1 MVIICRGRG
10 QSVGGLGVEAS
21 RDKEQEE
28 ENINDGS
35 SRCLCD
41 QISELP
47 EFLKLRYIQTFQA
60 FFLYVF
66 LCVFLVLFFALV
78 LTLTSHWVFS
88 FTITPST
95 HNCEKKN
102 YHLSQGSSAILSY
115 LYKY

>member
-1 MVIICRGRG
+1 MVIIRRGRG

-47 EFLKLRYIQTFQA
+47 EFLKLRYIQTFRA

-66 LCVFLVLFFALV
+66 CVFFWFYFLLWFYFLFVHEHSNLGLLAQAS
-78 LTLTSHWVFS
+78 TLWTK
-88 FTITPST
+88 P
-95 HNCEKKN
+95 
-102 YHLSQGSSAILSY
+102 
-115 LYKY
+115 